1 MTVGA
6 AAAAGDGS
14 LDLLV
19 TYQSC
24 DDKSCLAPVID
35 QPLPVKLAVGS
46 AGQPAD
52 PALFANFDPAVWPKV
67 PVDDPAAAA
76 CPPVAIEAFGWR
88 FDVSPCGSAGF
99 ILLLLVAMLGGMLL
113 NFTPCVLPVIPI
125 KIMSLSQVAGSWR
138 RSFALGLAMSVGVV
152 AFWLLLGLAIATVSG
167 FTAANQLFQI
177 PLFTL
182 GVGVFIA
189 LMAVGMTG
197 MFSLTLPQSVYRF
210 NPGKETVVGSFFFG
224 VLTAVLSTPCTAPF
238 MGAAAAWAATQEAA
252 VTLITFAAIGFGM
265 ALPYIVLSA
274 VPRLVRKMPR
284 TGPAS
289 QLIKEVMGLLMLAA
303 AAYFI
308 GVGLSGL
315 AVQPP
320 DPPSRAYWWV
330 VAAFIAAAGAWLAW
344 KTVQISHKPVTRGVF
359 VSLGVLMV
367 LGSAMMA
374 TSFTDHGPIAW
385 SYYSPERFETAKAEG
400 KSVLMEFTAEW
411 CLNCK
416 TLEETVLKDPRV
428 VKLLRSC
435 NVVPMKVDLTGNNTP
450 GNALLKAVNR
460 VTIPLLVVFDPTGSE
475 VYKSDYYT
483 VEALMDAVAPAC
495 GTVAL
500 APDD

>member
-1 MTVGA
+1 
-6 AAAAGDGS
+6 
-14 LDLLV
+14 
-19 TYQSC
+19 
-24 DDKSCLAPVID
+24 
-35 QPLPVKLAVGS
+35 
-46 AGQPAD
+46 
-52 PALFANFDPAVWPKV
+52 
-67 PVDDPAAAA
+67 
-76 CPPVAIEAFGWR
+76 
-88 FDVSPCGSAGF
+88 
-99 ILLLLVAMLGGMLL
+99 
-113 NFTPCVLPVIPI
+113 
-125 KIMSLSQVAGSWR
+125 
-138 RSFALGLAMSVGVV
+138 
-152 AFWLLLGLAIATVSG
+152 
-167 FTAANQLFQI
+167 
-177 PLFTL
+177 
-182 GVGVFIA
+182 
-189 LMAVGMTG
+189 MTG

-308 GVGLSGL
+308 GVGLSAL

-320 DPPSRAYWWV
+320 DPPSRAYWWA

-344 KTVQISHKPVTRGVF
+344 KTVKISHKPVTRGVF

-374 TSFTDHGPIAW
+374 TRFIDRGPIPW
-385 SYYSPERFETAKAEG
+385 TYYTPERFASATADG
-400 KSVLMEFTAEW
+400 KTVVMEFTAEW
-411 CLNCK
+411 CVNCK

-428 VKLLRSC
+428 VKELNRKHI
-435 NVVPMKVDLTGNNTP
+435 VPMKVDLTGNNP
-450 GNALLKAVNR
+450 KGNAQLKAVSR
-460 VTIPLLVVFDPTGSE
+460 VTIPLLVVFDPAGGE
-475 VYKSDYYT
+475 VYKADYYT
-483 VEALMDAVAPAC
+483 VESVLDAVERAS
-495 GTVAL
+495 GQVAWTL
-500 APDD
+500 GD